1 MNSPEREFEMRTSRI
16 VASFIVVALG
26 LASCF
31 AQQTDEAKKDA
42 LTAAGKGFVQL
53 LAQGEYAKGVALFDS
68 TMTAAMPEEK
78 LKAAWE
84 AVTGQAGPLKNMP
97 TVKIQKYQVYDIV
110 MVTCQCERK
119 TFDTRVVFDAN
130 GKIAGLFFAEAPA
143 EYKPPSYVDRKSFI
157 EKEVTVGSGEW
168 SLHGTLSVPAGDGP
182 FPAIVLVHGSGP
194 NDRDE
199 SIGPNKTF
207 RDLAWGLASKGIVV
221 LRYEKRTREHASK
234 LSALRSSLTVK
245 EETIDDALAAVS
257 LLRQTKNVEQK
268 RIYVLGHSLGG
279 MLVPRIGKLDAGIAG
294 FVVLAG
300 ATRHL
305 EDVMLEQITYIAG
318 LKGSLTEADKK
329 RLEEIQKQV
338 EKVKQL
344 TESDAGS
351 SESILGAPPSYW
363 LDLKS
368 YDPPAV
374 ARTLDHPL
382 FVLQG
387 ERDYQVTMTDFE
399 RWKSALSGKK
409 NVEFKTYPKLNHLFL
424 EGEGKSTPS
433 EYDKAGHV
441 PVYVIDDIAR
451 WIIK

>member
-1 MNSPEREFEMRTSRI
+1 MNISRI
-16 VASFIVVALG
+16 VASFAVIAVG

-42 LTAAGKGFVQL
+42 LTAAGRGFVQL
-53 LAQGEYAKGVALFDS
+53 LAQGEFAKGVALFDS

-84 AVTGQAGPLKNMP
+84 AVTVQTGSLKNMP

-110 MVTCQCERK
+110 TVTCQCERK
-119 TFDTRVVFDAN
+119 TFDTRVVFDAR
-130 GKIAGLFFAEAPA
+130 GRIAGLFFAESAA
-143 EYKPPSYVDRKSFI
+143 EYKPPLYVDRKLFT
-157 EKEVTVGSGEW
+157 EKEVMVGSGEW
-168 SLHGTLSVPAGDGP
+168 SLHGTLSVPVGDGS

-234 LSALRSSLTVK
+234 LAALRSSLTVK
-245 EETIDDALAAVS
+245 EETIDDALAAVA
-257 LLRQTKNVEQK
+257 LLRQTKNADHK
-268 RIYVLGHSLGG
+268 RIFVLGHSLGG

-294 FVVLAG
+294 FVVFAG

-305 EDVMLEQITYIAG
+305 EDMMLEQMTYITG
-318 LKGSLTEADKK
+318 LKGTLTEAEKN
-329 RLEEIQKQV
+329 RLEEIGKQV

-363 LDLKS
+363 LDLRN

-374 ARTLDHPL
+374 ARTLDQPL

-399 RWKSALSGKK
+399 RWKSALLGKK

-441 PVYVIDDIAR
+441 PGYVLDDIAQ
-451 WIIK
+451 WIKK